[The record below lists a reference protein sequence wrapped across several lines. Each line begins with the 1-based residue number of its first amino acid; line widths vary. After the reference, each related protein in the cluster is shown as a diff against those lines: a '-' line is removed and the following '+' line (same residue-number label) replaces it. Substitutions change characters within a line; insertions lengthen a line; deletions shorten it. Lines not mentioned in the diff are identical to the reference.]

1 MELPFETELSVRFR
15 DLDVLGHVN
24 NAVYATYLEHARLR
38 YFDHVLDVPW
48 EEREMVLANLN
59 IEFNRPVTDEG
70 GTVRIACGVTELG
83 TSSFR
88 MNSRVSSGD
97 GEEPAATAETTLV
110 AIEDGHPREIPSSW
124 RERFIDFEPGL

>member
-1 MELPFETELSVRFR
+1 MELPFETELSIRFR

-59 IEFNRPVTDEG
+59 IEFKRPLTDEG

-83 TSSFR
+83 VSSFR
-88 MNSRVSSGD
+88 MNSKVFPED

-110 AIEDGHPREIPSSW
+110 AIEDGQPRKIPSSW
-124 RERFIDFEPGL
+124 RERFTAFEPEL